1 MEEQTLT
8 TYKRF
13 NQHKSWGNLTW
24 VWPAWVCAVVKTHM
38 HFIHY
43 AKTKDYSLSFS
54 FVIVVYY
61 ACELL
66 PIYYYVKDTGIYQVC
81 EISLFWIK

>member
-13 NQHKSWGNLTW
+13 NQHKSRGNLTW

-61 ACELL
+61 VCELL
-66 PIYYYVKDTGIYQVC
+66 PLTMYNLKDTKNVPL
-81 EISLFWIK
+81 SNRFVK

>member
-1 MEEQTLT
+1 MGLA
-8 TYKRF
+8 
-13 NQHKSWGNLTW
+13 S
-24 VWPAWVCAVVKTHM
+24 AWVCAVVKTHM

-54 FVIVVYY
+54 FVIVVFY

-66 PIYYYVKDTGIYQVC
+66 PIYYYVKDTVIY
-81 EISLFWIK
+81 